1 MAFFALDIAAVV
13 FEVFVS
19 NNEHFLNCA
28 LISCAE
34 E

>member
-1 MAFFALDIAAVV
+1 MAILALDIAAVV

-19 NNEHFLNCA
+19 NSEYFLNFA